1 MARRGKKRERK
12 IFTNVKITGIADKG
26 KGVGRS
32 EEGEVIFVERVAPG
46 DIVDV
51 QSLRKKKGVAQ
62 GYPIAFHHLSEDR
75 VEPTCEHFEQ
85 CGGCKW
91 QHLSYEKQLSEKDRV
106 VRDAVRRLAKVE
118 VADFQDILACEETL
132 FYRNKMEF
140 TFCNKR
146 WLTEEEVKSGV
157 SNEENVLGFHRAGA
171 FDKIL
176 NVDKCWLQY
185 EPSNAIRNFM
195 RELAEEQELTFYD
208 PKMKTGMM
216 RNVFIRITSLGEI
229 LIIMVFRDPAEKKI
243 KKYMDALIEK
253 FPNITSAYTCVNPK
267 VNDYVGDMEMKLFH
281 GAPYIRERLRHV
293 EFKVGPKSF
302 FQTNTK
308 QAENLYDVIVDFAG
322 LDGSQNVYDL
332 YTGVGSIALYL
343 AKSAKQVVGI
353 EELAPAIED
362 AKENAKMNE
371 IDNCIFYAGDVKDIL
386 TDEFA
391 KEHGQPD
398 LVITD
403 PPRAGMHGNVIDMFL
418 KLESPKIVYVSCNPS
433 TQARDLALLS
443 EKYDVSKMRAVDMFP
458 HTHHIE
464 SVALLE
470 LKKEFK
476 IV

>member
-1 MARRGKKRERK
+1 
-12 IFTNVKITGIADKG
+12 
-26 KGVGRS
+26 
-32 EEGEVIFVERVAPG
+32 
-46 DIVDV
+46 
-51 QSLRKKKGVAQ
+51 
-62 GYPIAFHHLSEDR
+62 
-75 VEPTCEHFEQ
+75 
-85 CGGCKW
+85 
-91 QHLSYEKQLSEKDRV
+91 
-106 VRDAVRRLAKVE
+106 
-118 VADFQDILACEETL
+118 
-132 FYRNKMEF
+132 
-140 TFCNKR
+140 
-146 WLTEEEVKSGV
+146 
-157 SNEENVLGFHRAGA
+157 
-171 FDKIL
+171 
-176 NVDKCWLQY
+176 
-185 EPSNAIRNFM
+185 
-195 RELAEEQELTFYD
+195 
-208 PKMKTGMM
+208 
-216 RNVFIRITSLGEI
+216 
-229 LIIMVFRDPAEKKI
+229 
-243 KKYMDALIEK
+243 
-253 FPNITSAYTCVNPK
+253 
-267 VNDYVGDMEMKLFH
+267 MEMKLFH

-371 IDNCIFYAGDVKDIL
+371 IDNCVFYAGDVKDIL

-391 KEHGQPD
+391 REHGQPD

-443 EKYDVSKMRAVDMFP
+443 AKYDVSKMRAVDMFP

-470 LKKEFK
+470 LKKEIK